1 MWLDLLWLRAV
12 FSVGCED
19 FYRAEKT
26 GSIKTYVWKMETWR
40 QCSLQNICTY
50 SGDVMNNNKTIAIVA
65 SLATLMAVT
74 RFNHF
79 GSAISLPDASL
90 AIFFLGGLYL
100 AQSTRASIAAFI
112 AMILEA
118 GMVDYYAISIQGVSD
133 WCMTPAYG
141 FLIPTYGSL
150 WLIGR
155 WFALRHS
162 MEGRGLAG
170 LAVTAWVA
178 SSFAF
183 LFSNVTFYMFSDYF
197 GSMSVVEYM
206 LRIAQYYG
214 SYISSAMLYV
224 AGAVGIQMAAGI
236 IGKQKKHSQLV

>member
-1 MWLDLLWLRAV
+1 
-12 FSVGCED
+12 
-19 FYRAEKT
+19 
-26 GSIKTYVWKMETWR
+26 
-40 QCSLQNICTY
+40 
-50 SGDVMNNNKTIAIVA
+50 MNNNKIIKIVA
-65 SLATLMAVT
+65 SLAALMAAT

-100 AQSTRASIAAFI
+100 AQSTRVSIAAFI
-112 AMILEA
+112 VLILEA
-118 GMVDYYAISIQGVSD
+118 GMVDYYAISIQGVSS
-133 WCMTPAYG
+133 WCLTPAYW

-155 WFALRHS
+155 WFALRYS

-170 LAVTAWVA
+170 LALTAWVA

-183 LFSNVTFYMFSDYF
+183 LFSNATFYIFSEYF
-197 GSMSVVEYM
+197 VSMSVAEYIS
-206 LRIAQYYG
+206 RITQYYG
-214 SYISSAMLYV
+214 SYVFAAMLYV
-224 AGAVGIQMAAGI
+224 ACAVGIQMLGGI